1 MNLKHEYWLEP
12 TDYEAKVAGYCDS
25 CGSEILVGD
34 KLFESDFEFL
44 CIGCAEANAFD
55 LLEEYLSGN
64 FLTAEAF

>member
-1 MNLKHEYWLEP
+1 MNLRHEYWLDS
-12 TDYEAKVAGYCDS
+12 TDNDLEVAGHCDS

-34 KLFESDFEFL
+34 KLFESDKEFL

-64 FLTAEAF
+64 FITAEAF